1 MWMADRCD
9 ATVDVVSHCPP
20 SSSGRLWQA
29 CHVTNLVLVT
39 GSRMPKP
46 DLESHLL
53 LEILERRGVSARLVP
68 WDSAYDWAATDV
80 VVIRSPWDYFERLDE
95 FLEWTQK
102 VESITRLANPSI
114 VVSWNT
120 NKRYLLDL
128 AAADVAIV
136 PTRLLPQGTIDVP
149 TESLPDGELV
159 VKPAVSVGAI
169 GALRS
174 RSDDPR
180 SAAHI
185 VDLARNGDVL
195 VQPFI
200 PSVLDSGETSLMFA
214 GGRLSHAVRKVPAP
228 GDYRVQDH
236 HGGTVEPHR
245 ATPDEIA
252 LAEAALAVAPS
263 STTYA
268 RVDLVSTG
276 EGPVVME
283 LELVEPALFLDAH
296 PRAAENFVDAFLSL
310 TEDAS

>member
-1 MWMADRCD
+1 
-9 ATVDVVSHCPP
+9 
-20 SSSGRLWQA
+20 
-29 CHVTNLVLVT
+29 
-39 GSRMPKP
+39 MPKP

-95 FLEWTQK
+95 FLEWTQR
-102 VESITRLANPSI
+102 VESITRLANPST
-114 VVSWNT
+114 VVRWNT
-120 NKRYLLDL
+120 HKGYLLDL

-136 PTRLLPQGTIDVP
+136 PTRLVPQGTIDVP
-149 TESLPDGELV
+149 TELLPDGEIV

-180 SAAHI
+180 AAAHI
-185 VDLARNGDVL
+185 IDLARNGDVL

-200 PSVLDSGETSLMFA
+200 PSVLDSGETSLMF
-214 GGRLSHAVRKVPAP
+214 
-228 GDYRVQDH
+228 
-236 HGGTVEPHR
+236 
-245 ATPDEIA
+245 DEIA

-276 EGPVVME
+276 RGPVVME
-283 LELVEPALFLDAH
+283 LELVEPALFLDAD

-310 TEDAS
+310 TEDAV

>member
-1 MWMADRCD
+1 
-9 ATVDVVSHCPP
+9 
-20 SSSGRLWQA
+20 
-29 CHVTNLVLVT
+29 
-39 GSRMPKP
+39 MPKP

-95 FLEWTQK
+95 FLEWTQR
-102 VESITRLANPSI
+102 VESITRLANPST
-114 VVSWNT
+114 VVRWNT
-120 NKRYLLDL
+120 HKGYLLDL

-136 PTRLLPQGTIDVP
+136 PTRLVPQGTIDVP
-149 TESLPDGELV
+149 TELLPDGEIV

-180 SAAHI
+180 AAAHI
-185 VDLARNGDVL
+185 IDLARNGDVL

-236 HGGTVEPHR
+236 HGGTVEPHQ

-252 LAEAALAVAPS
+252 LAKAALAVAPS

-276 EGPVVME
+276 RGPVVME
-283 LELVEPALFLDAH
+283 LELVEPALFLDAD

-310 TEDAS
+310 TEDAV

>member
-1 MWMADRCD
+1 
-9 ATVDVVSHCPP
+9 
-20 SSSGRLWQA
+20 
-29 CHVTNLVLVT
+29 
-39 GSRMPKP
+39 MPKP

-68 WDSAYDWAATDV
+68 WDSTYDWTATDV

-102 VESITRLANPSI
+102 VESITRLANPST
-114 VVSWNT
+114 VVRWNT
-120 NKRYLLDL
+120 HKGYLLDL

-136 PTRLLPQGTIDVP
+136 PTRLLPRGTIDVP
-149 TESLPDGELV
+149 TELLPDGELV

-180 SAAHI
+180 TADHI

-200 PSVLDSGETSLMFA
+200 SSVLDSGETSLMFA
-214 GGRLSHAVRKVPAP
+214 GGRLSHAVRKVPAQ

-236 HGGTVEPHR
+236 HGGTVEPHQ

-276 EGPVVME
+276 RGPVVME
-283 LELVEPALFLDAH
+283 LELVEPALFLDAD
-296 PRAAENFVDAFLSL
+296 PQAAENFVDAFLSL
-310 TEDAS
+310 TEDAV

>member
-1 MWMADRCD
+1 VTKGRH
-9 ATVDVVSHCPP
+9 ATIDVGNLCRTISN
-20 SSSGRLWQA
+20 GRPWLT
-29 CHVTNLVLVT
+29 CHMTNLVLVT
-39 GSRMPKP
+39 GSKMPKP

-53 LEILERRGVSARLVP
+53 LEILERRGFSARLVP
-68 WDSAYDWAATDV
+68 WDSTYDWTATDV

-102 VESITRLANPSI
+102 VESITRLANPST
-114 VVSWNT
+114 VVRWNT
-120 NKRYLLDL
+120 HKGYLLDL

-136 PTRLLPQGTIDVP
+136 PTRLLPRGTIDVP
-149 TESLPDGELV
+149 TELLPDGELV

-180 SAAHI
+180 TADHI

-236 HGGTVEPHR
+236 HGGTVEPHQ

-276 EGPVVME
+276 RGPVVME
-283 LELVEPALFLDAH
+283 LELVEPALFLDAD
-296 PRAAENFVDAFLSL
+296 PQAAENFVDAFLSL
-310 TEDAS
+310 TEDAV

>member
-1 MWMADRCD
+1 M
-9 ATVDVVSHCPP
+9 TDV
-20 SSSGRLWQA
+20 
-29 CHVTNLVLVT
+29 VLVT
-39 GSRMPKP
+39 GSSMPKP
-46 DLESHLL
+46 DLESRLL
-53 LEILERRGVSARLVP
+53 LEILERRGVSARLVS
-68 WDSAYDWAATDV
+68 WDSAYDWAASDV

-95 FLEWTQK
+95 FLEWTQR
-102 VESITRLANPSI
+102 VESITRLANPST
-114 VVSWNT
+114 VVGWNT
-120 NKRYLLDL
+120 HKGYLLDL
-128 AAADVAIV
+128 AAADVSIV

-149 TESLPDGELV
+149 TELLPDGEIV

-180 SAAHI
+180 AAAHI
-185 VDLARNGDVL
+185 IDLARNGDVL

-236 HGGTVEPHR
+236 HGGSVEPHQ

-268 RVDLVSTG
+268 RVDLVSTDR
-276 EGPVVME
+276 GPVVME
-283 LELVEPALFLDAH
+283 LELVEPALFLNAD

-310 TEDAS
+310 TEDAV

>member
-1 MWMADRCD
+1 MTL
-9 ATVDVVSHCPP
+9 ATYAETISA
-20 SSSGRLWQA
+20 GRLWLTS
-29 CHVTNLVLVT
+29 HVTDLVLAT
-39 GSRMPKP
+39 GATMPKP

-68 WDSAYDWAATDV
+68 WDSTYDWAATDV

-95 FLEWTQK
+95 FLYWAEE
-102 VESITRLANPSI
+102 VESVTRLANPTT
-114 VVSWNT
+114 VVRWNT
-120 NKRYLLDL
+120 HKRYLLDL

-136 PTRLLPQGTIDVP
+136 PTQLLSQGTVDVTMELLP
-149 TESLPDGELV
+149 EGEIV

-180 SAAHI
+180 ATTHI
-185 VDLARNGDVL
+185 VELARNGDVL

-236 HGGTVEPHR
+236 HGGTVKPHQ

-252 LAEAALAVAPS
+252 LAAAALAVAPS

-268 RVDLVSTG
+268 RVDLVSTAR
-276 EGPVVME
+276 GPVVME
-283 LELVEPALFLDAH
+283 LELVEPALFLDAD
-296 PRAAENFVDAFLSL
+296 PLAAENFVDAFLSL
-310 TEDAS
+310 TEDAA

>member
-1 MWMADRCD
+1 
-9 ATVDVVSHCPP
+9 
-20 SSSGRLWQA
+20 
-29 CHVTNLVLVT
+29 
-39 GSRMPKP
+39 MPKP

-95 FLEWTQK
+95 FLEWTQR
-102 VESITRLANPSI
+102 VESITRLANPST
-114 VVSWNT
+114 VVRWNT
-120 NKRYLLDL
+120 HKGYLLDL

-136 PTRLLPQGTIDVP
+136 PTRLVPQGTIDVP
-149 TESLPDGELV
+149 TELLPDGEIV

-180 SAAHI
+180 AAAHI
-185 VDLARNGDVL
+185 IDLARNGDVL

-252 LAEAALAVAPS
+252 LAEAALAVARAGGSRVHRPGPGRHGTRTGRARSVPGCRPTS
-263 STTYA
+263 S
-268 RVDLVSTG
+268 RELRRRI
-276 EGPVVME
+276 PVADRRRC
-283 LELVEPALFLDAH
+283 LNRLS
-296 PRAAENFVDAFLSL
+296 RASGR
-310 TEDAS
+310 

>member
-1 MWMADRCD
+1 
-9 ATVDVVSHCPP
+9 
-20 SSSGRLWQA
+20 
-29 CHVTNLVLVT
+29 
-39 GSRMPKP
+39 MPKP

-68 WDSAYDWAATDV
+68 WDSTYDWAATDV

-102 VESITRLANPSI
+102 VESITRLANPST
-114 VVSWNT
+114 VVRWNT
-120 NKRYLLDL
+120 HKGYLLDL

-136 PTRLLPQGTIDVP
+136 PTRLLPRGTIDVP
-149 TESLPDGELV
+149 TELLPDGELV

-180 SAAHI
+180 TAAHI
-185 VDLARNGDVL
+185 IDLARNGDVL

-214 GGRLSHAVRKVPAP
+214 GDRLSHAVRKVPAP

-236 HGGTVEPHR
+236 HGGTVEPHQ

-276 EGPVVME
+276 RGPVVME
-283 LELVEPALFLDAH
+283 LELVEPALFLDAD
-296 PRAAENFVDAFLSL
+296 PQAAENFVDAFLSL
-310 TEDAS
+310 TEDAV

>member
-1 MWMADRCD
+1 
-9 ATVDVVSHCPP
+9 
-20 SSSGRLWQA
+20 
-29 CHVTNLVLVT
+29 VTDLVLVT
-39 GSRMPKP
+39 GSSMPKP

-95 FLEWTQK
+95 FLEWTQR
-102 VESITRLANPSI
+102 VESITRLANPST
-114 VVSWNT
+114 VVRWNT
-120 NKRYLLDL
+120 HKGYLLDL

-136 PTRLLPQGTIDVP
+136 PTRLVPQGTIDVP
-149 TESLPDGELV
+149 TELLPDGEIV

-180 SAAHI
+180 AAAHI
-185 VDLARNGDVL
+185 IDLARNGDVL

-276 EGPVVME
+276 RGPVVME
-283 LELVEPALFLDAH
+283 LELVEPALFLDAD

-310 TEDAS
+310 TEDAV